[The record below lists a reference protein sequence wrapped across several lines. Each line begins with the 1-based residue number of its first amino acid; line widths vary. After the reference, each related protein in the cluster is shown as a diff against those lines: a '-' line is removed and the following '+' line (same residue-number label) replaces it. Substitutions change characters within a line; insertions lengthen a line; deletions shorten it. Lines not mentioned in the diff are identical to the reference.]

1 MPVGSARWRMC
12 GNLRGGVDVYEVD
25 SRSVFPED
33 RLCG

>member
-1 MPVGSARWRMC
+1 MSEGSARWQMRR
-12 GNLRGGVDVYEVD
+12 NLCEGVYVNEVD